1 MKFKFWHLVIFLA
14 LIVSMLPA
22 TVAAV
27 PAEPEASPP
36 VTAPVKT
43 PQDMT
48 PQLGAAPKPG
58 AGVESLSGSTVTFD
72 PSVGGDI
79 CSIPGATQTFCFNAH
94 SLTND
99 WGYVYNT
106 WVKFPADWTVTDV
119 YVQGTPA
126 CTGGGTWSDMTWSF
140 QTAPYEVNI
149 AHSRYQA
156 TTDDCTAYYCF
167 EVVSGVGTPDSL
179 ESWYWAGDNYGSP
192 PYHPCSNDSYTPA
205 GQSACDEAV
214 QPRAAVP
221 ACAVDP
227 GVYLLPPTQEAS
239 GCNGLPQEHTLSLYN
254 NTGSAGTFTMSYSV
268 PSGNGTL
275 TGPATVTANDG
286 QSVPFVVTLTPDL
299 CVPTGGEVEGQI
311 DTAGNGY
318 TDSALVEK
326 IVETQPSWETI
337 PASAPTWPG
346 YGYPRDAC
354 TALNAAGQWVTYE
367 FGDTTSIFGFWGY
380 NHTTNTWSQ
389 PAPTGLPADR
399 WAPDWAY
406 DPVTNLCYVTGGA
419 NTPGG
424 GTYTEAYRFDPVA
437 NAFTALGSFTSM
449 RAFHNSWVGTI
460 DAVKYLCIG
469 GGVNSGSV
477 MVQATQCYDLAQAAP
492 GAWNAENAQM
502 AAYPTDPFGAADGI
516 LHAAGGDQ
524 FWYVGG
530 AVSAGASI
538 SDEARYWDDA
548 DNSWHL
554 AGNTGVPRYRVEGDF
569 FNGEFYQLAGS
580 SGGFTPTADAVKGT
594 FDGVNW
600 NWTALPALNNIRMD
614 NVVAIADNNVWSV
627 DGYGAADSD
636 YVEKLSFCPL
646 CDLQGWLEGT
656 VLDGDTQIAA
666 AAGQGIESLSGSN
679 VTFYPQAGGATC
691 YEPGMSDTFCFR
703 AESYTNDYEY
713 RYNVWLKF
721 PADWGVANA
730 YVVGTPVCD
739 SGTSWGS
746 FTWSYETMPNEI
758 NIYHPAY
765 QSTTDHCVATYCV
778 DLAENGKG
786 NGTEA
791 DLVSWYWDGDGYNAA
806 PHHPC
811 SSDQYT
817 PVSMSDEPC
826 DEWVNPQASVPECAE
841 PGPTCTGATVTI
853 NPGNIHAAVDPATGH
868 YGPVMLIQGEY
879 TVEATAPGYSTETA
893 TVQIVDEMTTTQD
906 FVLYRPVIDVSPMD
920 PISVS
925 TPPNTPVVVPLTIAN
940 LGHLPLDW
948 EIVEI
953 PGAVAVDATPKTP
966 AGTYQQP
973 PAASGLDPFILEQ
986 IALSADGKAEVF
998 VAFKD
1003 TADLSGAY
1011 DLKAKA
1017 DKVQFVR
1024 TALKQAADTA
1034 QARVRAWLD
1043 GQGIDYKVFTV
1054 DNTLLIK
1061 ADRATLDKL
1070 ATFSEVSGF
1079 HGNHTYEI
1087 LPTEMSQKAGGEAT
1101 IPWDLTIMNIP
1112 QVWDEMG
1119 ITGEGV
1125 IVANVDTG
1133 VYYQHEALFPNYLCG
1148 SGPHDDCWED
1158 PDGGTTAPND
1168 GNGHGTG
1175 TMSQMAADNN
1185 AAFQYAVGGA
1195 PDAGWIACLGCPGG
1209 SCPDTALNG
1218 CADWLVSGTP
1228 NTPDIVNNS
1237 WGTWSALCD
1246 SWYDGKIAAYRAAG
1260 IVPVWAAG
1268 NIGNACSTSTP
1279 PANSIGTLAVGAT
1292 TSADTQASF
1301 SSTGPG
1307 LCTGRTQFPDVSAPG
1322 DATCGATN
1330 SGGYSCGLGGTSFA
1344 APRAAGCLAL
1354 MKSAAPYL
1362 GVQEL
1367 MDAIMATA
1375 DDKPNTDCGSPQD
1388 DPNYRYGDGRVNCFE
1403 AVSAVYNADLPWV
1416 WETPITGTIPP
1427 LDVQP
1432 VDITFECTP
1441 EQEGLILTGTLRINH
1456 NDPCAEPIDIP
1467 IELICGQPTDPDI
1480 EVVPPA
1486 LSTIQLPDEQIVQTL
1501 NINNLGTMPLD
1512 WNIVE
1517 HNPAQALGLA
1527 APGAPQA
1534 SRPVELKLDAV
1545 SGTGVQSN
1553 PPVVD
1558 APVSLVLDDG
1568 SPENFIGLSGEGV
1581 GYQFL
1586 WLNRF
1591 TPNPADFPF
1600 DLAQIQ
1606 VLFGFTNV
1614 PLGGAADLVVYQ
1626 DTDGDGDPSNATW
1639 LATYNVTIQAVDGE
1653 TWSVYDLA
1661 APLALSGPGD
1671 VLIGVI
1677 NRYQVSG
1684 QSPADYPAAIDQ
1696 AASQQ
1701 RSWIG
1706 AWSTIDPPDPAVL
1719 PPDGQGLWGLV
1730 DGFDFPGNWTV
1741 RGYGDTTR
1749 RAAARVRAG

>member
-1 MKFKFWHLVIFLA
+1 
-14 LIVSMLPA
+14 
-22 TVAAV
+22 
-27 PAEPEASPP
+27 
-36 VTAPVKT
+36 
-43 PQDMT
+43 
-48 PQLGAAPKPG
+48 
-58 AGVESLSGSTVTFD
+58 
-72 PSVGGDI
+72 
-79 CSIPGATQTFCFNAH
+79 
-94 SLTND
+94 
-99 WGYVYNT
+99 
-106 WVKFPADWTVTDV
+106 
-119 YVQGTPA
+119 
-126 CTGGGTWSDMTWSF
+126 
-140 QTAPYEVNI
+140 
-149 AHSRYQA
+149 
-156 TTDDCTAYYCF
+156 
-167 EVVSGVGTPDSL
+167 
-179 ESWYWAGDNYGSP
+179 
-192 PYHPCSNDSYTPA
+192 
-205 GQSACDEAV
+205 
-214 QPRAAVP
+214 
-221 ACAVDP
+221 
-227 GVYLLPPTQEAS
+227 
-239 GCNGLPQEHTLSLYN
+239 
-254 NTGSAGTFTMSYSV
+254 
-268 PSGNGTL
+268 
-275 TGPATVTANDG
+275 
-286 QSVPFVVTLTPDL
+286 
-299 CVPTGGEVEGQI
+299 
-311 DTAGNGY
+311 
-318 TDSALVEK
+318 
-326 IVETQPSWETI
+326 
-337 PASAPTWPG
+337 
-346 YGYPRDAC
+346 
-354 TALNAAGQWVTYE
+354 
-367 FGDTTSIFGFWGY
+367 
-380 NHTTNTWSQ
+380 
-389 PAPTGLPADR
+389 
-399 WAPDWAY
+399 
-406 DPVTNLCYVTGGA
+406 
-419 NTPGG
+419 
-424 GTYTEAYRFDPVA
+424 
-437 NAFTALGSFTSM
+437 
-449 RAFHNSWVGTI
+449 
-460 DAVKYLCIG
+460 
-469 GGVNSGSV
+469 
-477 MVQATQCYDLAQAAP
+477 
-492 GAWNAENAQM
+492 
-502 AAYPTDPFGAADGI
+502 
-516 LHAAGGDQ
+516 
-524 FWYVGG
+524 
-530 AVSAGASI
+530 
-538 SDEARYWDDA
+538 
-548 DNSWHL
+548 
-554 AGNTGVPRYRVEGDF
+554 
-569 FNGEFYQLAGS
+569 
-580 SGGFTPTADAVKGT
+580 
-594 FDGVNW
+594 
-600 NWTALPALNNIRMD
+600 
-614 NVVAIADNNVWSV
+614 
-627 DGYGAADSD
+627 
-636 YVEKLSFCPL
+636 
-646 CDLQGWLEGT
+646 
-656 VLDGDTQIAA
+656 
-666 AAGQGIESLSGSN
+666 
-679 VTFYPQAGGATC
+679 
-691 YEPGMSDTFCFR
+691 
-703 AESYTNDYEY
+703 
-713 RYNVWLKF
+713 
-721 PADWGVANA
+721 
-730 YVVGTPVCD
+730 
-739 SGTSWGS
+739 
-746 FTWSYETMPNEI
+746 
-758 NIYHPAY
+758 
-765 QSTTDHCVATYCV
+765 
-778 DLAENGKG
+778 
-786 NGTEA
+786 
-791 DLVSWYWDGDGYNAA
+791 
-806 PHHPC
+806 
-811 SSDQYT
+811 
-817 PVSMSDEPC
+817 
-826 DEWVNPQASVPECAE
+826 
-841 PGPTCTGATVTI
+841 
-853 NPGNIHAAVDPATGH
+853 
-868 YGPVMLIQGEY
+868 
-879 TVEATAPGYSTETA
+879 
-893 TVQIVDEMTTTQD
+893 
-906 FVLYRPVIDVSPMD
+906 MD

-953 PGAVAVDATPKTP
+953 PGAVAVNATPKTP

-1517 HNPAQALGLA
+1517 HNPAQAL
-1527 APGAPQA
+1527 APTAPNAPQT
-1534 SRPVELKLDAV
+1534 SRPVELKLEAAGGASV
-1545 SGTGVQSN
+1545 ETN

-1558 APVSLVLDDG
+1558 APVTLILDDG
-1568 SPENFIGLSGEGV
+1568 SRDNDIGLGGTIEM
-1581 GYQFL
+1581 L
-1586 WLNRF
+1586 WVNRF
-1591 TPNPADFPF
+1591 TPAAGEFPF
-1600 DLAQIQ
+1600 TLNQIQ
-1606 VLFGFTNV
+1606 IYFSTLGLVNVGDDIVLLVYENTSGNADPAV
-1614 PLGGAADLVVYQ
+1614 GSNLLAAIPTTVQAL
-1626 DTDGDGDPSNATW
+1626 DTWN
-1639 LATYNVTIQAVDGE
+1639 
-1653 TWSVYDLA
+1653 VYDLA
-1661 APLALSGPGD
+1661 TPIALNGPGD
-1671 VLIGVI
+1671 VLIGAIGMETPGTSYWPASMDQTATQARSWAGWWNTSPPPTPPVLPPPNWTLIDAYFPGNWMVRGYGETSDIVPPECEPVDIPWATVDPTSGTTAGHGTFPVDVTFDSTGYAAGTYTANLCVESNDPDEPFVI
-1677 NRYQVSG
+1677 VPLTMTVLAPQNIVVTPSELSQALCPDATATQQITICNTGELPLDWTLIEISETVKTSSPFVPVNVKG
-1684 QSPADYPAAIDQ
+1684 NGEKAPITAASPALPLGKVEPAANPEAVLWDQPLSAVNQGAYVNQDFSDSPDYSSFLADDFVNADNWYIESIFVPGDGWNGFSSLLNADSLTWQIYADDGTGLPDGSPAGGNPPLWTLTLAPTDPMVVISTGTPGGYPSNTTLNLASPVTVPPGHWWLVFYPTMGFGSYGQFGRQPADTTNNNVGKFINPGGGFGYGTAWQDWTVLGLTQSDIAFRIEGSAVPPFDAPWVSEDPTAGTIPGGECTVVDVTFDSTGLAAGDYFTWLLITSNDPDTPEITIPVQLTVLEPAAID
-1696 AASQQ
+1696 SVTYTVD
-1701 RSWIG
+1701 RPGSHVRRDGERHG
-1706 AWSTIDPPDPAVL
+1706 AGDL
-1719 PPDGQGLWGLV
+1719 LLGLWGWLHV
-1730 DGFDFPGNWTV
+1730 EPGGPGPHLRGDRLLHSNADGREPVQYRHLD
-1741 RGYGDTTR
+1741 
-1749 RAAARVRAG
+1749 RADLRHFAVPLLLPAARFVLPWAKAVR